1 MAASVLVKTGSGNVS
16 VPTERMTTTRNPLA
30 GTAHTETLRGVRC
43 VRLSVMTDETTSPER
58 QREADDIAAVALGIS
73 FGEGDALREAVDLDV
88 SASAFGPFDRPQ
100 LGGWLARPDEYDA
113 LVWWRFDRAIR
124 SMGHMH
130 ELAKWA
136 REHRNMLVFAEGIG
150 GGRLVFD
157 FRNPMDPMSEL
168 MMLMLAFAA
177 QVESQSIKDRVT
189 GAMAAMRRMPLR
201 WRGGGK
207 PPYGYLP
214 APMPKE
220 HGGIGWTLVPDP
232 DAVKVIERIVR
243 ELLEGK
249 TVSAVAV
256 RLNTDQVPT
265 PRDHWAVK
273 QDRAKGGRPGGAK
286 GLVKDAFNWNPTVLT
301 RMLRNPTLLGW
312 KMHKGNPVRDAAG
325 NPVMSTETPIMTRE
339 EFDRIGALL
348 DSRSIDNRE
357 RTDTDALLLRV
368 IHCDSCGGRMYLNKQ
383 ASKVNQ
389 APVYKCNSYARGDL
403 CEAPSNVRGDW
414 VDEHVTAE
422 FLRLVGSVQTK
433 HVVKIPG
440 YDPEPELL
448 ATLAEFNEHQD
459 QKGRQKSKHAAHAWQ
474 ERADA
479 LDMRIADLETREKR
493 EPQRVVTPTGRTFA
507 DEWTAADTAGRRA
520 MLIEAGVRLDV
531 RRGTRG
537 GWRKL
542 DTSRVDFTMT
552 GELDPA
558 TEGVAVAAADV
569 AAEANGTDVSPVP
582 GSVARLAETTAE
594 PVDVLAEPV
603 TDPAREHPEPAAELV
618 PERVPVLA

>member
-1 MAASVLVKTGSGNVS
+1 MVVSVLVKGENVRNS
-16 VPTERMTTTRNPLA
+16 LVPTESMTTTRDPLV
-30 GTAHTETLRGVRC
+30 GTVYTETLRGVRC

-58 QREADDIAAVALGIS
+58 QREADDIAAAALGIS

-88 SASAFGPFDRPQ
+88 SASAFGPFDRPK
-100 LGGWLARPDEYDA
+100 LGGWLARPDDFDA

-124 SMGHMH
+124 SMSHMH

-136 REHRNMLVFAEGIG
+136 REHRKMLVFAEGIG
-150 GGRLVFD
+150 GGRLMFD

-189 GAMAAMRRMPLR
+189 GAMAAIRKMPLR

-207 PPYGYLP
+207 PPYGCMP
-214 APMPKE
+214 APMPEE

-249 TVSAVAV
+249 TVSAVALG
-256 RLNTDQVPT
+256 LNTDQVPT

-273 QDRAKGGRPGGAK
+273 QNRAKGGRPGGAK

-325 NPVMSTETPIMTRE
+325 NPVMSTETPTMTRE

-357 RTDTDALLLRV
+357 RADTDALLLRV
-368 IHCDSCGGRMYLNKQ
+368 IHCDSCGGRMYLSRQ
-383 ASKVNQ
+383 EGRT
-389 APVYKCNSYARGDL
+389 PTYKCNSLARGDV
-403 CEAPSNVRGDW
+403 CEAPAHVRGDW
-414 VDEHVTAE
+414 VDEYVTAE

-433 HVVKIPG
+433 HVVEIPG

-448 ATLAEFNEHQD
+448 ATLAEFNEHQE

-479 LDMRIADLETREKR
+479 LDARIADLETREKR
-493 EPQRVVTPTGRTFA
+493 EPQRIVTPTGLTFA
-507 DEWTAADTAGRRA
+507 DEWADADTAGRRA

-558 TEGVAVAAADV
+558 TEGVAVAAADTE
-569 AAEANGTDVSPVP
+569 AEANGTDVSPVP
-582 GSVARLAETTAE
+582 GSVARLAQTTAE
-594 PVDVLAEPV
+594 PVHVLAEPV
-603 TDPAREHPEPAAELV
+603 A
-618 PERVPVLA
+618 ERVPVVA